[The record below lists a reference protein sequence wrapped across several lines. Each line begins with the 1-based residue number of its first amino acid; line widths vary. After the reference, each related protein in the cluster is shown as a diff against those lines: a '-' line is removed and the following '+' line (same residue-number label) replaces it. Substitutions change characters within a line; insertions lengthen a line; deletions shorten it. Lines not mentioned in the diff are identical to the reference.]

1 MLSGMT
7 RTLRAALVL
16 GAAALTV
23 SALTPAAEAT
33 PSPTEVAWED
43 ACPAGSPSGYQCGHL
58 DVPLSYQDPRGAK
71 IRIAVSKL
79 PATEPWHRVGTIF
92 SNPGGPGNP
101 GRFAPVLTPELHK
114 RFDIVG
120 FDPRGIGASTQM
132 HCFTDPSQVAPLA
145 RIVGQFPMSPEEEQR
160 HFQDTKAVTDLC
172 EQNAGPLA
180 NHLSTATIA
189 QDLDRLREAFGER
202 KLRYY
207 GLSYGTYLAEVYA
220 NLFPGRAGSLAL
232 DAVDDPVN
240 WTTGYR
246 PSDVQVPMSV
256 RLGAFRDAQHALK
269 SFLSACASDARCAFH
284 EPGVDLVAKYNA
296 ILDRLEAGPLT
307 ILDPAGAPR
316 RVTYPNAIS
325 QVHNG
330 LTDAA
335 NSPALAEFLEALT
348 HPVSTPPVPPSG
360 GMPDMATIDSLLAG
374 GATVCSDG
382 ANPHDPTVW
391 PGFAR
396 MADAQGRGF
405 GSNDTYKTMPCA
417 TWKVSDVD
425 RYTGPWNRPTAPV
438 LLISNVQGD
447 PETPYEGAQRTERLL
462 GNARLLSLDTFG
474 HGSRG
479 KSACI
484 DSALDR
490 YFLKG
495 ALPSAGTVCKPDA
508 GPFG

>member
-1 MLSGMT
+1 MLAAMT
-7 RTLRAALVL
+7 RKLRAALVL

-23 SALTPAAEAT
+23 SALAPAAEAA
-33 PSPTEVAWED
+33 PAGVVWED
-43 ACPAGSPSGYQCGHL
+43 ACPVGSPAGYQCGHL
-58 DVPLSYQDPRGAK
+58 DVPLSYQDLHGAK
-71 IRIAVSKL
+71 IRVAVAKL
-79 PATEPWHRVGTIF
+79 PATEPSHRVGTIF
-92 SNPGGPGNP
+92 ANPGGPGNP
-101 GRFAPVLTPELHK
+101 GRFAPALTPELHK

-132 HCFTDPSQVAPLA
+132 HCFTDPSQMAPLA
-145 RIVGQFPMSPEEEQR
+145 RIVGQFPMSAEEEQR
-160 HFQDTKAVTDLC
+160 YLQDTKTVTDLC

-189 QDLDRLREAFGER
+189 RDLDRLRDAFGER
-202 KLRYY
+202 TLRYY
-207 GLSYGTYLAEVYA
+207 GLSYGTYLGQVYA

-240 WTTGYR
+240 WATGYH
-246 PSDVQVPMSV
+246 PADAQVPMSV

-269 SFLSACASDARCAFH
+269 SFFSACASDVRCTFR
-284 EPGVDLVAKYNA
+284 EPGVDLPAKYNA

-307 ILDPAGAPR
+307 ILDPNGVPTQVR
-316 RVTYPNAIS
+316 YPDAIS
-325 QVHNG
+325 EVHNA
-330 LTDAA
+330 LTGAQ
-335 NSPALAEFLEALT
+335 NSPALAAFLEALT

-360 GMPDMATIDSLLAG
+360 GMPPMSVIDSLLAG
-374 GATVCSDG
+374 GATVCSDA

-396 MADAQGRGF
+396 LADAQGRGF
-405 GSNDTYKTMPCA
+405 GSNDTYKTLPCA
-417 TWKVSDVD
+417 TWKVSDAD
-425 RYTGPWNRPTAPV
+425 RYAGPWNRPTAPV
-438 LLISNVQGD
+438 LLIANRQGD

-474 HGSRG
+474 HGARG

-484 DSALDR
+484 DTALDR
-490 YFLKG
+490 YFLRG
-495 ALPSAGTVCKPDA
+495 TLPAEGTVCAPDA